1 MGLSFAP
8 LPRTLAACAGLAVL
22 TSGALVASAQTQA
35 APQTQGPQT
44 TLAPT
49 SEDNGTIPAG
59 GKFKVCHGYVRH
71 VSTTNMKV
79 HCIDGNPSDQ
89 SFLYVPKFAKLS
101 SGKTVETVLLKVD
114 TPVHVYYTQ
123 SLGIKKAYRVFV
135 DNSDGHEVTSVK
147 T

>member
-1 MGLSFAP
+1 MDFSFAP
-8 LPRTLAACAGLAVL
+8 LRRTLAACAGLAVL

-35 APQTQGPQT
+35 PQTQGPQT
-44 TLAPT
+44 TLVP
-49 SEDNGTIPAG
+49 SGEDNGTIPAG

-71 VSTTNMKV
+71 VSTANMKV

-89 SFLYVPKFAKLS
+89 SFLYVPKFAKLA
-101 SGKTVETVLLKVD
+101 SGKTVETTLLKPE

-135 DNSDGHEVTSVK
+135 DNTEGHEVTSVK